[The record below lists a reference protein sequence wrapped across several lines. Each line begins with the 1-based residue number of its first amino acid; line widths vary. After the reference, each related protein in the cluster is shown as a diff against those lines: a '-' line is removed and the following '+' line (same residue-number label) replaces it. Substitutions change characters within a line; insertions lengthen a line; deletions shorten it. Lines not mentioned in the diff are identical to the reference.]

1 MSAGRWQI
9 VLFALLLPIVSS
21 PSADA
26 GQFFMED
33 VAAVIVE
40 SNYGYMAIEV
50 RGSARYIGTLD
61 AGDQSY
67 QINTL
72 LNNNRD
78 GDSLSNWSAPD
89 DEGGGLT
96 GSGITEG
103 MIIHCNG
110 PPCAAYG
117 NLYRENCPTTYNY
130 RGRGAVVVYHQ
141 FNPEIDTEDTFTY
154 LVDCAT
160 PPYDGGGG
168 GGGGGGVDP
177 CGSSAS
183 TVSTTSSIG
192 PGELLANEP
201 GSYPLERRDRQGE
214 MRYLLEE
221 WAVFSVSPGPGRTVA
236 VDPVNGSSPRFARA
250 AAAQVRAGRPPASA
264 DVVLV
269 VEGVDHPRNER
280 HVPTP
285 EVRLRGEPLVA
296 DAQGHDLVLRADF
309 AKTGELVD
317 LQVIYADGPVSDSLL
332 TDVRERLE
340 LVYAD
345 SRRHRAIAFVTLD
358 LEGSV
363 TLRSGR
369 VVLPLCCCYTDEGGG
384 IYCV

>member
-1 MSAGRWQI
+1 MAGRWQSI
-9 VLFALLLPIVSS
+9 LFALLLPVVIS

-33 VAAVIVE
+33 VTAAIVE
-40 SNYGYMAIEV
+40 STNGYLAIEV
-50 RGSARYIGTLD
+50 RGSARYIGTVD
-61 AGDQSY
+61 PGDQSY

-78 GDSLSNWSAPD
+78 GDSLGNWSAPD

-103 MIIHCNG
+103 MTLHCNG

-117 NLYRENCPTTYNY
+117 NLYRQYCPTTYNY
-130 RGRGAVVVYHQ
+130 RGRGAVTIYHQ
-141 FNPEIDTEDTFTY
+141 YTPEIDTKDTSTH
-154 LVDCAT
+154 LVDCYT
-160 PPYDGGGG
+160 PPDGGGG

-177 CGSSAS
+177 CGSSTA
-183 TVSTTSSIG
+183 TVSTTSSIST
-192 PGELLANEP
+192 GELLSNEP
-201 GSYPLERRDRQGE
+201 GSYTLDRRDQQGH

-221 WAVFSVSPGPGRTVA
+221 WAVVSVSPGPGRSVA
-236 VDPVNGSSPRFARA
+236 VETVNASSPRFARA
-250 AAAQVRAGRPPASA
+250 AAAQVRAGRSPASA

-269 VEGVDHPRNER
+269 IEGVDHPRDER
-280 HVPTP
+280 WMPTP
-285 EVRLRGEPLVA
+285 GVRLRNAPSVEGF
-296 DAQGHDLVLRADF
+296 QGHDLVLRADF
-309 AKTGELVD
+309 AKSGEVVD
-317 LQVIYADGPVSDSLL
+317 LQVIHTDGPVSDDLL
-332 TDVRERLE
+332 AEVSESLE
-340 LVYAD
+340 LIYAD

-358 LEGSV
+358 LDGSV

-384 IYCV
+384 IYCI

>member
-1 MSAGRWQI
+1 MY
-9 VLFALLLPIVSS
+9 V
-21 PSADA
+21 
-26 GQFFMED
+26 
-33 VAAVIVE
+33 
-40 SNYGYMAIEV
+40 
-50 RGSARYIGTLD
+50 GTLD
-61 AGDQSY
+61 RGDQSY

-96 GSGITEG
+96 GSGITSG
-103 MIIHCNG
+103 MVIQRNG

-117 NLYRENCPTTYNY
+117 NLYREYCPTTYNY
-130 RGRGAVVVYHQ
+130 RGRGAVTIYHQ
-141 FNPEIDTEDTFTY
+141 FTPEIDTQDTFTY
-154 LVDCAT
+154 LVECAT
-160 PPYDGGGG
+160 PPDGGGG

-177 CGSSAS
+177 CGSGTS
-183 TVSTTSSIG
+183 TVNTTSSIG
-192 PGELLANEP
+192 TGELLSNEP
-201 GSYPLERRDRQGE
+201 GSYTLDRRDRQGH

-221 WAVFSVSPGPGRTVA
+221 WAVLSVSPGPGRSASVETVNA
-236 VDPVNGSSPRFARA
+236 SSARFARA
-250 AAAQVRAGRPPASA
+250 AAAQVRARRASELE

-280 HVPTP
+280 WVPTP
-285 EVRLRGEPLVA
+285 EVRLR
-296 DAQGHDLVLRADF
+296 DAPSVDGFQGHDLVLRADF
-309 AKTGELVD
+309 AKTGELVE
-317 LQVIYADGPVSDSLL
+317 LQVIYADGPVSDDLL
-332 TDVRERLE
+332 AEVSERLE

-358 LEGSV
+358 LDGSV

-384 IYCV
+384 IWCI